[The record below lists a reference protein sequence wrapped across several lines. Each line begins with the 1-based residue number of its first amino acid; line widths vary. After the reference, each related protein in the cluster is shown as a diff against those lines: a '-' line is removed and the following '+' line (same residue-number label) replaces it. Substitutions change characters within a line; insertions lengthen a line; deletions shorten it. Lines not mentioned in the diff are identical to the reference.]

1 MKQEE
6 IVVFYG
12 PSGCGKSTLIE
23 YCRSIGLPVAVNFT
37 TRSLRKKDNEVN
49 GVHYHFVS
57 EEQFFATDLVEK
69 NAYPSED
76 GLKWY
81 GIGKEEIRSKFE
93 QNNQIIVIAEIN
105 GIKAL
110 KEAFP
115 DQVRAIFVTVPLD
128 EMEKRMRK
136 RGDSEQNIQVRLTNA
151 IERKEHEHAYIA
163 DHIIE
168 NWDLDESKSKVREIL
183 GLSKDVAA

>member
-23 YCRSIGLPVAVNFT
+23 YCRSIGMPVAVNYT
-37 TRSLRKKDNEVN
+37 TRDLRVKDNEVD

-57 EEQFFATDLVEK
+57 EEVFLQTDLVEK
-69 NAYPSED
+69 NAYPSEN

-81 GIGKEEIRSKFE
+81 GIGREEIRSKFE
-93 QNNQIIVIAEIN
+93 QNHQIIVIAEIN

-115 DQVRAIFVTVPLD
+115 GQVRAIFVTVPLD
-128 EMEKRMRK
+128 EMEKRMRH
-136 RGDSEQNIQVRLTNA
+136 RGDSELNIQVRIKNA
-151 IERKEHEHAYIA
+151 IERKEHEQAYMA
-163 DHIIE
+163 DHVIE
-168 NWDLDESKSKVREIL
+168 NWDLEESKVKVREIL
-183 GLSKDVAA
+183 GLTKVYAA